1 MTGHKERMI
10 KADDFRQWGLLDVA
24 RASNLIAKTVAWVRD
39 LRHSATETIEN
50 EQARTRELSE
60 ALLAFNNERL
70 ARNGGTL
77 WASQQALPLSLI
89 DSLTAV
95 ESRFIDEVLAKALP
109 GYGKGVLRIPMDGK
123 YYLPS
128 QRDAWRI
135 IEWSQVNTIPW
146 QAEQY
151 DCDDH
156 AEALRHDFRKF
167 GVNSCGFIVDWSGGH
182 AYNFLIFADRQYW
195 FLEPQAD
202 RIVAIG
208 AGIYKMERAD
218 ILL

>member
-1 MTGHKERMI
+1 MG
-10 KADDFRQWGLLDVA
+10 DDFQFYGELDVDRLSA
-24 RASNLIAKTVAWVRD
+24 LNAVENAWLRAC
-39 LRHSATETIEN
+39 RHSRTEGIEN
-50 EQARTRELSE
+50 ERARTRELAE
-60 ALLAFNNERL
+60 AMLKFSNERL
-70 ARNGGTL
+70 GTN
-77 WASQQALPLSLI
+77 WGQAPLRLL
-89 DSLTAV
+89 DDLAV
-95 ESRFIDEVLAKALP
+95 VEGDFIDTVLAKAIP
-109 GYGKGVLRIPMDGK
+109 AYGSGVKRWQWDGK

-146 QAEQY
+146 QRDQY

-182 AYNFLIFADRQYW
+182 AYNVLVFPDGQWW

-208 AGIYKMERAD
+208 AGIYELERGE
-218 ILL
+218 IWF